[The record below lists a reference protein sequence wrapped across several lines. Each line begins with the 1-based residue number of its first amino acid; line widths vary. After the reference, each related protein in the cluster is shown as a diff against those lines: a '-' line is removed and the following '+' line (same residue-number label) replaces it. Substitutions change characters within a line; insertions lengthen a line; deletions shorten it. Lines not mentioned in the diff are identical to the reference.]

1 MRLKLNGLQKK
12 TLVTLWGRKKSMNKI
27 MIIEDDPKIAELLKS
42 SISKYGYDVIRVTE
56 FERVMDEFIQFKPDL
71 ILLDINLP
79 SYDGYY
85 WCRQIRMMSICP
97 VIFISARVGE
107 MDQVMA
113 LENGGD
119 DFITK
124 PFHTEV
130 VMAKIR
136 SQLRRAYGEYASQS
150 EERML
155 DREGLKLFPERL
167 ELIYGTKSVSL
178 SKKEA
183 DIVESLIERYPRVAG
198 REDLL
203 EKLWDDH
210 AYVDENTLNVN
221 ITRVRKKF
229 QEIGIKDAV
238 ETVRG
243 AGYRLNVSWSKAG
256 EK

>member
-1 MRLKLNGLQKK
+1 MER
-12 TLVTLWGRKKSMNKI
+12 I
-27 MIIEDDPKIAELLKS
+27 MIVEDDPKIAELLQS
-42 SISKYGYDVIRVTE
+42 HIHKYGYQVTK
-56 FERVMDEFIQFKPDL
+56 VMDFDHVIDAFHENKPNL

-85 WCRQIRMMSICP
+85 WCRQIRKESICP

-107 MDQVMA
+107 MDQVRA
-113 LENGGD
+113 IENGAD

-124 PFHTEV
+124 PFHIEV

-136 SQLRRAYGEYASQS
+136 SQLRRAYGEYAQKV
-150 EERML
+150 EERVIEK
-155 DREGLKLFPERL
+155 EGLKLFPERM
-167 ELIYGTKSVSL
+167 ELALGGKVITL

-183 DIVESLIERYPRVAG
+183 DLIETIMERFPRVAG

-203 EKLWDDH
+203 EKLWDDQT
-210 AYVDENTLNVN
+210 YIDENTLNVN

-229 QEIGIKDAV
+229 QELGIKDAV

-243 AGYRLNVSWSKAG
+243 VGYRLCVTWAKAG
-256 EK
+256 KE

>member
-1 MRLKLNGLQKK
+1 MDR
-12 TLVTLWGRKKSMNKI
+12 I
-27 MIIEDDPKIAELLKS
+27 MIVEDDIKIANHLSAYIE
-42 SISKYGYDVIRVTE
+42 KYGYEVIVAKE
-56 FERVMDEFIQFKPDL
+56 FENIIDL
-71 ILLDINLP
+71 FRNARPHLLLLDINLP

-85 WCRQIRMMSICP
+85 WCRQVRKESICP
-97 VIFISARVGE
+97 VIFISARTGD

-124 PFHTEV
+124 PFHPDI

-136 SQLRRAYGEYASQS
+136 SHLRRAYGEYAAKF

-155 DREGLKLFPERL
+155 IHNGLSLYPERL
-167 ELIYGTKSVSL
+167 ELRFGKKVAQLTKRES
-178 SKKEA
+178 
-183 DIVESLIERYPRVAG
+183 DIIESLFERYPRVAG
-198 REDLL
+198 RQDLL
-203 EKLWDDH
+203 EKLWDDQ

-229 QEIGIKDAV
+229 SELGIEDAI

-243 AGYRLNVSWSKAG
+243 AGYRLRITWNG
-256 EK
+256 EER

>member
-1 MRLKLNGLQKK
+1 MH
-12 TLVTLWGRKKSMNKI
+12 KI
-27 MIIEDDPKIAELLKS
+27 MIIEDDPKIAEHLRTY
-42 SISKYGYDVIRVTE
+42 IHKYGYAVTVVTD
-56 FERVMDEFIQFKPDL
+56 FNHVMGDFHEHTPDL
-71 ILLDINLP
+71 VLLDINLP

-85 WCRQIRMMSICP
+85 WCRQIRQESICP
-97 VIFISARVGE
+97 VIFISARIGE

-124 PFHTEV
+124 PFHSEI

-136 SQLRRAYGEYASQS
+136 SHLRRAYGEYASQS
-150 EERML
+150 EERVI
-155 DREGLKLFPERL
+155 DREGLKLFPERM
-167 ELIYGTKSVSL
+167 EITFGKTTVSL

-183 DIVESLIERYPRVAG
+183 AIIETLLERYPRVAG

-210 AYVDENTLNVN
+210 TYVDENTLNVN

-229 QEIGIKDAV
+229 RELGINDAV

-243 AGYRLNVSWSKAG
+243 TGYRLRISWMEEES
-256 EK
+256 E